1 MERTGP
7 DLRRV
12 SGIRRNASKS
22 RKRAARASLTSPGVS
37 VAAARQ
43 PPIRIRARTSG
54 SARAVSR
61 GTGDLDEVQPAQQG
75 DALPHGAEAIDHL
88 KIAEQG
94 LDAPPVRV
102 GLNDGRGGQGGIGGQ
117 QQARPAAARL
127 FQLAPRTMTPRRKR
141 GRHTAWRSR
150 ADLPP

>member
-7 DLRRV
+7 DLQRV

-54 SARAVSR
+54 SALAVSR
-61 GTGDLDEVQPAQQG
+61 TSRVR
-75 DALPHGAEAIDHL
+75 AIWTRCS
-88 KIAEQG
+88 QRS
-94 LDAPPVRV
+94 RV
-102 GLNDGRGGQGGIGGQ
+102 T
-117 QQARPAAARL
+117 RPRCHM
-127 FQLAPRTMTPRRKR
+127 APRPSTIL
-141 GRHTAWRSR
+141 RSR
-150 ADLPP
+150 NRGSMLHRFE